1 MIFKFIEDHRRE
13 FRVDLMCRVLEV
25 SRSGYYAY
33 RKRPTS
39 KRKMA
44 NEVLLGHVQSVF
56 EESGGTYGS
65 PRVYQELRKGALV
78 CSEKRVARLMRLG
91 GLRAK
96 GLKRTRK
103 RVSEQERQA
112 TAPNLLQGNFTA
124 NELNT
129 RWLSDMTYIRTRQG
143 WLYLAAVLDL
153 CSRKVV
159 GWAMADRMASA
170 LPEQAL
176 KMALV
181 QRVPDTGL
189 VHHSDQG
196 SQYRSAAYQR
206 LLQDHNI
213 QVSMNGVGAWSDNAP
228 MESFFATLKREC
240 VDGRVY
246 TTRAEARTALFAYIE
261 GFYNRRRLHS
271 ALGYQS
277 PEEFERMSCGCLV
290 PR

>member
-1 MIFKFIEDHRRE
+1 
-13 FRVDLMCRVLEV
+13 
-25 SRSGYYAY
+25 
-33 RKRPTS
+33 
-39 KRKMA
+39 
-44 NEVLLGHVQSVF
+44 
-56 EESGGTYGS
+56 
-65 PRVYQELRKGALV
+65 
-78 CSEKRVARLMRLG
+78 
-91 GLRAK
+91 
-96 GLKRTRK
+96 
-103 RVSEQERQA
+103 
-112 TAPNLLQGNFTA
+112 
-124 NELNT
+124 
-129 RWLSDMTYIRTRQG
+129 MTYIRTRQG

-159 GWAMADRMASA
+159 GWAMANRMVSA

-176 KMALV
+176 KMALM

-206 LLQDHNI
+206 LLRDHNI
-213 QVSMNGVGAWSDNAP
+213 TVSMNGVGAWSDNAP

-240 VDGRVY
+240 VDGRLY

-271 ALGYQS
+271 SLGYES
-277 PEEFERMSCGCLV
+277 PEEFERKSCGCLV